1 MTDPVPDGRSVIL
14 TDDSSD
20 GLTMFFVFMAAV
32 LIATGAVA
40 LLAVIGTWWML
51 AAAFAVHVAMTGVV
65 ILAISHAMGGAQ
77 PLNPASRRT
86 PRPRPRPRRFLSH
99 TRAPWPT

>member
-1 MTDPVPDGRSVIL
+1 MTDPVPESRSVIL

-20 GLTMFFVFMAAV
+20 GLTMFFVFTAAV

-51 AAAFAVHVAMTGVV
+51 AAARST
-65 ILAISHAMGGAQ
+65 S
-77 PLNPASRRT
+77 P
-86 PRPRPRPRRFLSH
+86 
-99 TRAPWPT
+99 

>member
-1 MTDPVPDGRSVIL
+1 MTDPVPGTQSVIL

-20 GLTMFFVFMAAV
+20 GLTMFLVFTAAV

-40 LLAVIGTWWML
+40 VLAVIGTWWML
-51 AAAFAVHVAMTGVV
+51 AAAFAIHVAMTSVV
-65 ILAISHAMGGAQ
+65 VLAISHAMGGAQ
-77 PLNPASRRT
+77 PLNSASKRT
-86 PRPRPRPRRFLSH
+86 PLPPPRPRRFLSR